1 MKHVPP
7 HIKEK
12 IDKLTGELKAVYE
25 LAEESWEGCDGCDEN
40 DKNFFMKGFQA
51 GYNTAKPDEISA
63 ELRYKDGT
71 PIRKHNSPKLQ
82 AIEMEISDEDIRE
95 GAEKW
100 VFETNGHKW
109 SNNND
114 EAGDNYGSF
123 MEGVKWYREQLKN
136 KKD

>member
-1 MKHVPP
+1 MKEIPP

-12 IDKLTGELKAVYE
+12 IDKLTGELKKIYE
-25 LAEESWEGCDGCDEN
+25 MAEQSWEGCDGCDEN
-40 DKNFFMKGFQA
+40 DKYFFMKGFQA
-51 GYNTAKPDEISA
+51 CYYKTKPD
-63 ELRYKDGT
+63 
-71 PIRKHNSPKLQ
+71 
-82 AIEMEISDEDIRE
+82 EISDEDIRE

-123 MEGVKWYREQLKN
+123 MEGIKWYREQLKN
-136 KKD
+136 K